1 MDPVEQQSNNLT
13 RRRRQR
19 PKSII
24 LSLVALTTISYQLFN
39 ESTTITNTYDERRR
53 LNNDKEMPWK
63 GNNWSKAS
71 PTQSEKLDNKPP
83 PLNKRQQRRLRRAQK
98 QQALKTKKTTT
109 PKVEEHK
116 QRHRKMST
124 TTEEGY
130 NLGTRRM
137 SDIIEKHYGHRKMF
151 NGAADKYVSS
161 NISIG
166 ILLCSY
172 YHVMF
177 IILPY
182 TS

>member
-1 MDPVEQQSNNLT
+1 MDSVEQQSNNLT

-24 LSLVALTTISYQLFN
+24 ISLVALTTISYQLFN

-71 PTQSEKLDNKPP
+71 LSSQQQLDAKPSP
-83 PLNKRQQRRLRRAQK
+83 MNKRKQRRLRRAQK
-98 QQALKTKKTTT
+98 LKTKKT
-109 PKVEEHK
+109 PPEKVEEHK

-151 NGAADKYVSS
+151 NGAADKYVS
-161 NISIG
+161 
-166 ILLCSY
+166 IL
-172 YHVMF
+172 
-177 IILPY
+177 
-182 TS
+182 

>member
-1 MDPVEQQSNNLT
+1 MDPVEQQT

-24 LSLVALTTISYQLFN
+24 ISLVALTTISYQLFN
-39 ESTTITNTYDERRR
+39 ESTTITNNYDVRRR

-71 PTQSEKLDNKPP
+71 PQSEQQDTKPP
-83 PLNKRQQRRLRRAQK
+83 QLNKRQQRRLRRAQK
-98 QQALKTKKTTT
+98 QQALKTKTT
-109 PKVEEHK
+109 PLKKVEEHK

-151 NGAADKYVSS
+151 NGAADKYVS
-161 NISIG
+161 NG
-166 ILLCSY
+166 IL
-172 YHVMF
+172 
-177 IILPY
+177 
-182 TS
+182 

>member
-1 MDPVEQQSNNLT
+1 MDPVEQQSNNLSR

-24 LSLVALTTISYQLFN
+24 ISLVALTTISYQLFN
-39 ESTTITNTYDERRR
+39 ESTTITNNYGERRR

-71 PTQSEKLDNKPP
+71 STSQPQLDTKPQ
-83 PLNKRQQRRLRRAQK
+83 LNKRQQRRLRRAQK

-151 NGAADKYVSS
+151 NGAADKYVS
-161 NISIG
+161 
-166 ILLCSY
+166 IL
-172 YHVMF
+172 
-177 IILPY
+177 
-182 TS
+182 